1 MMPSVAGIKRDLSK
15 LAYKA
20 PESGLAGLAIR
31 VPDGTG
37 VLSTSE
43 GALGKDDE
51 WELEWIVVVVVCGGG
66 GGSRTVVVDVEDG
79 YVTVNVAGGPG

>member
-51 WELEWIVVVVVCGGG
+51 WELE
-66 GGSRTVVVDVEDG
+66 
-79 YVTVNVAGGPG
+79 